1 MKTIRIFQ
9 WIEKKRFIFR
19 IVTTL
24 VTLLLLAVIY
34 LFVYMTGGIKF
45 VFSHSMYLPILL
57 SGCVFG
63 IKGGVVVG
71 MIAGGVLGPF
81 MPIDVATG
89 EMQTTT
95 NWLYRTGFF
104 VLVGFF
110 SGAASD
116 GARKYIEHLKWI
128 SRHDSATGL
137 PNQRALFEKLT
148 EIQGKEPSSRLF
160 TLSAIC
166 QENATE
172 LKAAFGFGVIEE
184 SIRQL
189 ARRIETL
196 SGEKYLFRTE
206 STQLCVLIITQNN
219 RESEH
224 LLNEI
229 IEATREPVC
238 YNKIAIHVDTRM
250 GVNTF
255 SQMIKN
261 PEKYLQ
267 EAESALTVARQKA
280 QDKVIYH
287 PKLLTV
293 TEENLSILGE
303 LKDAILKKHL
313 SLHYQPKIHLPTG
326 QVRGVEALMRWQH
339 PERGNIPPGAF
350 IPRAEQSTLIQMVTE
365 FALEQAI
372 EQIVQWQENHID
384 IPVAVN
390 ISTRNLLH
398 PGFAGFVFQLLDRY
412 GVNGESLEL
421 EVTEGA
427 LMMDM
432 ERTIIE
438 LVKLAG
444 LKIII
449 SIDDFGTGYSSLQYL
464 HQLPASLI
472 KIDQSFV
479 RRLPDDKGAVAIIKA
494 AVMLAQNM
502 GIKVIAEGVETREIY
517 DYLAGIGCD
526 MVQGYFVSRPLPPK
540 DFEKWHAQCK
550 GIFL

>member
-1 MKTIRIFQ
+1 
-9 WIEKKRFIFR
+9 
-19 IVTTL
+19 
-24 VTLLLLAVIY
+24 
-34 LFVYMTGGIKF
+34 
-45 VFSHSMYLPILL
+45 
-57 SGCVFG
+57 
-63 IKGGVVVG
+63 
-71 MIAGGVLGPF
+71 
-81 MPIDVATG
+81 
-89 EMQTTT
+89 
-95 NWLYRTGFF
+95 
-104 VLVGFF
+104 
-110 SGAASD
+110 
-116 GARKYIEHLKWI
+116 
-128 SRHDSATGL
+128 
-137 PNQRALFEKLT
+137 
-148 EIQGKEPSSRLF
+148 
-160 TLSAIC
+160 
-166 QENATE
+166 
-172 LKAAFGFGVIEE
+172 
-184 SIRQL
+184 
-189 ARRIETL
+189 
-196 SGEKYLFRTE
+196 
-206 STQLCVLIITQNN
+206 LIITQNN

-464 HQLPASLI
+464 HQLPVSLI

>member
-1 MKTIRIFQ
+1 MKTIRMFQ
-9 WIEKKRFIFR
+9 WIEKKRFTLR

-24 VTLLLLAVIY
+24 ITLLLLAAIY
-34 LFVYMTGGIKF
+34 LFVYKTGGIKF

-63 IKGGVVVG
+63 IKGGVVAG

-104 VLVGFF
+104 ALVGFL

-128 SRHDSATGL
+128 SRHDTATGL
-137 PNQRALFEKLT
+137 PNQRALIEKLT
-148 EIQGKEPSSRLF
+148 EIQNKESSSTLF
-160 TLSAIC
+160 TLSVIC
-166 QENATE
+166 LENATE

-184 SIRQL
+184 SIQQL

-224 LLNEI
+224 LLSEI
-229 IEATREPVC
+229 IEAAREPVC
-238 YNKIAIHVDTRM
+238 YNKISIHVDTRM
-250 GVNTF
+250 GVDIF
-255 SQMIKN
+255 SQMTKS

-287 PKLLTV
+287 PKIMTV

-326 QVRGVEALMRWQH
+326 QVQGVEALMRWQH

-350 IPRAEQSTLIQMVTE
+350 IPRAEQSTLIEMVTE

-398 PGFAGFVFQLLDRY
+398 PGFAGFVSQLLDRY

-502 GIKVIAEGVETREIY
+502 GIKVIAEGVETREVY
-517 DYLAGIGCD
+517 DYLTGIGCD
-526 MVQGYFVSRPLPPK
+526 MAQGYFISRPLPPR
-540 DFEKWHAQCK
+540 DFEKWYAQCK
-550 GIFL
+550 GIFS

>member
-1 MKTIRIFQ
+1 VKTIRIFQ